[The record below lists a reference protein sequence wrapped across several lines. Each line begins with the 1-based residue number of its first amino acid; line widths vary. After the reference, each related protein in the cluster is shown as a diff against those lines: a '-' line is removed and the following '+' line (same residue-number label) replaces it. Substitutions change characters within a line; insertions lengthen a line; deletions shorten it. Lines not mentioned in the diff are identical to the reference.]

1 MARLIDADALEDT
14 LLNHGFYY
22 CNESD
27 YSDGVAYG
35 FLLAREDL
43 KEAPT
48 IDALEVVRCKDCK
61 YMTEHD
67 FADGNIAYWTCSVWD
82 SGTNY
87 DGYCHYGE
95 RREE

>member
-1 MARLIDADALEDT
+1 MIDIGKELQDAFD
-14 LLNHGFYY
+14 
-22 CNESD
+22 
-27 YSDGVAYG
+27 DGY
-35 FLLAREDL
+35 R
-43 KEAPT
+43 KR
-48 IDALEVVRCKDCK
+48 DAEIVRCKDCK

-95 RREE
+95 REEE